1 MVIKVRVL
9 YFGQA
14 RDAAGTSDEELSL
27 SAPASIEDLLEK
39 MEARH
44 AALAKLKKST
54 RIAVNTEM
62 AKQYQNLDDGDEV
75 AFLPPV
81 AGG

>member
-1 MVIKVRVL
+1 MAIRIRVL

-14 RDAAGTSDEELSL
+14 KDAAGTSDEELSL
-27 SAPASIEDLLEK
+27 SAPASLQDLLEK
-39 MEARH
+39 TESRH
-44 AALAKLKKST
+44 AALAKLKKIT
-54 RIAVNTEM
+54 RIAVNTEL
-62 AKQYQNLDDGDEV
+62 AKQDQNLDDGDEV